1 MLNKF
6 NLGSFLPH
14 QLKAFK
20 KLKSQSFGGIFF
32 EQGLGKTFLAIK
44 LLDCW
49 LEDSSVDAGII
60 VTRRNLISN
69 WKSEFARFSKTRVFC
84 PQVKGDSVNYSII
97 PSKNVFLMHYEG
109 FNREIIR
116 LKEFFEAYN
125 ICIILDE
132 AHYIKNP
139 LTNNSLGILSISDF
153 AKKRLILTGTPIPNR
168 PYDLWNLCRFL
179 DPSVEKSV
187 SYKTLKRIA
196 DIPATR
202 QNLEERLSALESAVI
217 SLKKRVALTSVFA
230 FKKSLNIP
238 KKSISFQ
245 KIALSASLKKGYDA
259 ISSRFKDPLNFTGSL
274 KNECILKRYLEL
286 IQFCSYP
293 GMKTK
298 GFKGPFPKDLVVL
311 SEIKKARR
319 TSSSIIIWTAFNETS
334 AYLYSLIS
342 SYFPNEKVFLV
353 NGQTPL
359 QKRHFN
365 LGSFKKTPFG
375 ILVATIGTCK
385 EGLNLQNASIAV
397 FVDSTYKLDD
407 FLQAQDRIHR
417 LFQKRKCK
425 VIQLLYKNTIEI
437 WIHNLLKT
445 KEHVAK
451 EIFNEESRIN
461 QSVFE
466 AMFFEKEALNEN

>member
-1 MLNKF
+1 MLSQSD
-6 NLGSFLPH
+6 LGTYLPH

-20 KLKSQSFGGIFF
+20 KLKTQDFGGIFF

-44 LLDCW
+44 LLDYW
-49 LEDSSVDAGII
+49 LKENSVDAGII

-69 WKSEFARFSKTRVFC
+69 WKSEFSRFSKTRVFC

-97 PSKNVFLMHYEG
+97 PSKNIFLMHYEG
-109 FNREIIR
+109 FNREILR

-139 LTNNSLGILSISDF
+139 STNNSLGILSISDF

-179 DPSVEKSV
+179 DPSIEKSV

-202 QNLEERLSALESAVI
+202 QNLEERLTLLESAVV
-217 SLKKRVALTSVFA
+217 SLKRRIASTSVFA
-230 FKKSLNIP
+230 FKSSLNIP
-238 KKSISFQ
+238 KKTILYQQVALPPLLRKRYDDISSHFKGQ
-245 KIALSASLKKGYDA
+245 FNLTRSLKD
-259 ISSRFKDPLNFTGSL
+259 D
-274 KNECILKRYLEL
+274 CILRRYLEL

-298 GFKGPFPKDLVVL
+298 SLKGPFPKDLIIL
-311 SEIKKARR
+311 SQIKKAKKEKA
-319 TSSSIIIWTAFNETS
+319 SIIIWTAFNETS
-334 AYLYSLIS
+334 EYLFSLIN
-342 SYFPNEKVFLV
+342 SYFPRERVFLV
-353 NGQTPL
+353 NGKTAL
-359 QKRHFN
+359 QKRHSS
-365 LGSFKKTPFG
+365 LGLFKKTSFG

-385 EGLNLQNASIAV
+385 EGLNLQNASIAI

-451 EIFNEESRIN
+451 DVFNKERSIN
-461 QSVFE
+461 QQVFE
-466 AMFFEKEALNEN
+466 EMFSEKEALNES